1 MDLASRV
8 PAPRGPLR
16 KVEESESVI
25 LTSDRASVV
34 AMVKEKSRGYEA
46 IEKGEGYGMF

>member
-8 PAPRGPLR
+8 PAPKGALR

-25 LTSDRASVV
+25 LTSDWASVV
-34 AMVKEKSRGYEA
+34 AMVKKNSRGYEVS
-46 IEKGEGYGMF
+46 EKGEG